1 MSPVHLTKMF
11 RRVTGMTISQYRA
24 RLRVQAALERISGG
38 DEDLSRIAAS
48 TGFADHSHMTR
59 TIVAQFGHT
68 PSALRNL
75 LVVRTEVT
83 SP

>member
-1 MSPVHLTKMF
+1 MF
-11 RRVTGMTISQYRA
+11 RRVTGMTISQDRA

-38 DEDLSRIAAS
+38 EEDLSRIAAS

-68 PSALRNL
+68 PSALRSQI
-75 LVVRTEVT
+75 VVRT
-83 SP
+83 